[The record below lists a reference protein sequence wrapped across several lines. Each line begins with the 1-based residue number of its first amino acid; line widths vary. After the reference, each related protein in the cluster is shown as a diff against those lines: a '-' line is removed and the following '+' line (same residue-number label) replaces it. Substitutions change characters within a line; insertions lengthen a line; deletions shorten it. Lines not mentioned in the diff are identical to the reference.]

1 MKSLKARMS
10 KMNNRGQTINLVT
23 ASIAGIFTMV
33 LIIIFLL
40 FTVSSLNPAS
50 LFTAGSA
57 EQTATNELTG
67 NLTETASSI
76 GGKLPTIGLMLVVL
90 LILAVFVLVI
100 LYLRRA
106 QQSTSGGGGTI

>member
-1 MKSLKARMS
+1 MKNK
-10 KMNNRGQTINLVT
+10 KGQTINLVT

-40 FTVSSLNPAS
+40 FTVSSLNPS
-50 LFTAGSA
+50 TLFAADSA
-57 EQTATNELTG
+57 NQNATNALTG

-100 LYLRRA
+100 LYLRKA
-106 QQSTSGGGGTI
+106 QQSTTGGGGTI